1 MKFIANMCS
10 IVVLVCIVG
19 ALLVKVFNVTEIPYI
34 AVSITPKGL
43 LLFAIALQLFSVN
56 NTLTEI
62 SKKKE

>member
-10 IVVLVCIVG
+10 IVVLICLVG

-34 AVSITPKGL
+34 AVSISPKGL